1 MPWVGNEFRGTVDEL
16 IADQVHTL
24 WNEEYEEAREAL
36 LDLVKAARWEA
47 AQELAEL
54 ADNLPDP
61 MGRNFYTGMGVAYAA
76 QHLNPYEE
84 DPK

>member
-1 MPWVGNEFRGTVDEL
+1 MPWVGNEYRGTVEE
-16 IADQVHTL
+16 IVADFTYDRYGQ
-24 WNEEYEEAREAL
+24 EYEELHASL
-36 LDLVKAARWEA
+36 LDLVKAARWQA

-61 MGRNFYTGMGVAYAA
+61 MGRNFYTGMGVAHAA
-76 QHLNPYEE
+76 QWLNPYEE

>member
-1 MPWVGNEFRGTVDEL
+1 MPWVGNEFRHTVEESL
-16 IADQVHTL
+16 ADFTYDL
-24 WNEEYEEAREAL
+24 YGYEYEEMRERL
-36 LDLVKAARWEA
+36 LDLVKAARWQA

-61 MGRNFYTGMGVAYAA
+61 MGRNFYTGMGVAHAA
-76 QHLNPYEE
+76 QWLNPYEE